1 MEWIAIL
8 ASFLASVAGSISGI
22 GGGVVIKPVLDATGA
37 FSIDLVGFLSGCTVL
52 AMTLIS
58 VSINH
63 FDNKGEHLQT
73 GKGILLS
80 IGSIA
85 GGLSG
90 KWLFDLIY
98 DFSEND
104 GIVGS
109 VQSGILIAVT
119 IGSLLYSIFSSR
131 IKTRNINNAF
141 PVLIIGMFLGM
152 ISSFLGIG
160 GGPIHLTALAF
171 FFSMSPKKAAIH
183 SLYIILLSQT
193 ANIIITFATARVPQ
207 ADPLILTLMI
217 LCGVFGGVFGRYI
230 NRKISQQKVS
240 RLFQTLMLVIIGL
253 SVYNLYSFII
263 M

>member
-1 MEWIAIL
+1 
-8 ASFLASVAGSISGI
+8 
-22 GGGVVIKPVLDATGA
+22 
-37 FSIDLVGFLSGCTVL
+37 
-52 AMTLIS
+52 
-58 VSINH
+58 
-63 FDNKGEHLQT
+63 
-73 GKGILLS
+73 
-80 IGSIA
+80 
-85 GGLSG
+85 
-90 KWLFDLIY
+90 
-98 DFSEND
+98 
-104 GIVGS
+104 
-109 VQSGILIAVT
+109 
-119 IGSLLYSIFSSR
+119 
-131 IKTRNINNAF
+131 
-141 PVLIIGMFLGM
+141 MFLGM